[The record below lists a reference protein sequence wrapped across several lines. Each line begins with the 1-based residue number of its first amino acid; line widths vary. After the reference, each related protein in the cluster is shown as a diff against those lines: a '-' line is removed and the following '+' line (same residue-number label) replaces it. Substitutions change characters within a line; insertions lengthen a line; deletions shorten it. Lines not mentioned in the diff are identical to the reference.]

1 VLQALNFFSFDM
13 YSKAFANMFGAEC
26 QSAKFAAGACAG
38 EGRATG
44 EVWLHTQLLPALEQ
58 LQFA

>member
-1 VLQALNFFSFDM
+1 MQALNFFSFDM

-38 EGRATG
+38 GGQGQGGRPHMG
-44 EVWLHTQLLPALEQ
+44 GCV
-58 LQFA
+58 FI